1 MPEAAGTG
9 GRSFVS
15 LRGVVR
21 PAAQRGFGRGNS
33 RHTVPGT
40 SGARLA
46 FGAQQTLSASARKRG
61 EGTRA
66 NNQQRQ
72 SLHRPYL
79 TISMRPEGRTSKQPM
94 STRSSQ
100 MRGLPQRSV
109 APVIHG

>member
-1 MPEAAGTG
+1 MPEAPGTG

-40 SGARLA
+40 SGARLGLA
-46 FGAQQTLSASARKRG
+46 FGAQQTLSASAQ
-61 EGTRA
+61 TTS
-66 NNQQRQ
+66 ND
-72 SLHRPYL
+72 SLF